1 MVSTPGAE
9 RAEPRKVTINDV
21 ARSAGVSR
29 QTVSRALND
38 KDEIDGDTKQRVL
51 DAARVLGYRPSRF
64 ARGLV
69 RQDTMTIGLVIPDLL
84 NPFFTEVAA
93 AALEAARTRGW
104 HVVVYDTA
112 DRAEEERGTLQVISS
127 QVDAVIGYFSCPES
141 ELEAFTRGMPV
152 VLIGREGRSTRFS
165 SIRIDGQEGVHAAV
179 AHLVAKGHTRI
190 GMLDHHTRAE
200 PSIRHTW
207 FTAAAAAHGIDP
219 GAVVGADQTADGGG
233 SALKELLS
241 AHPDVTGVFTFND
254 IIAIGALREARRI
267 GRNVP
272 QDLAVIGFDGLQ
284 LGALVEPPLSS
295 VALDTRRLGALAIEQ
310 VARLLSEPPPLAIT
324 DLVVHAELRLSGS
337 A

>member
-1 MVSTPGAE
+1 MVSTSG
-9 RAEPRKVTINDV
+9 AEPRKVTINDV

-38 KDEIDGDTKQRVL
+38 KGEIDSDTKQRVL
-51 DAARVLGYRPSRF
+51 DAARALDYRPSRF

-93 AALEAARTRGW
+93 SALEAARSRGW

-112 DRAEEERGTLQVISS
+112 DRAEEERGTLEVISS
-127 QVDAVIGYFSCPES
+127 QVDAVIGYFSCSDS
-141 ELEAFTRGMPV
+141 ELDAFTRGMPV
-152 VLIGREGRSTRFS
+152 VLIGREGTSTRFS
-165 SIRIDGQEGVHAAV
+165 SIRIEGEEGVHAAV

-200 PSIRHTW
+200 PSIRHAW
-207 FTAAAAAHGIDP
+207 FTSAATAHGIDA
-219 GAVVGADQTADGGG
+219 GMMVGADQTADGGG
-233 SALKELLS
+233 TALRELLT
-241 AHPDVTGVFTFND
+241 AHPDVTAVFTFND
-254 IIAIGALREARRI
+254 IIALGALREARRL
-267 GRNVP
+267 GKSVP

-284 LGALVEPPLSS
+284 LGALLEPPLTS
-295 VALDTRRLGALAIEQ
+295 VALDTRQLGALAVEQ
-310 VARLLSEPPPLAIT
+310 VARLLAGPQTLAPVE
-324 DLVVHAELRLSGS
+324 LVVHAELRLSGS